1 MPVLFIKPN
10 VDEAPSPK
18 KIAFRFPIG
27 TLERIDRPDVRRL
40 LVKGHR
46 LAGQR
51 QLRF

>member
-1 MPVLFIKPN
+1 MLEIFIKSP
-10 VDEAPSPK
+10 VDEAPSQNE
-18 KIAFRFPIG
+18 IAFRLLIW